1 MQGLQKGILKYKEGE
16 WSQHRSVICAAPT
29 SSSCCCSQLLCVAY
43 SGLELGSSDEDV
55 CPTCLESY
63 TEGAQAITHC
73 VSHLQY
79 SLHSC
84 HMLACHD
91 VLHADAVLNAPLQRT
106 RKLRASAATT
116 STSAASLSGSTCARR
131 AQSAAAEWSS
141 RSCSRG
147 APTPGKNRQACP
159 WSASTWTAPSMHRS
173 CVVVHIRGMGTLP
186 PLTLEHRQLAAV
198 G

>member
-1 MQGLQKGILKYKEGE
+1 VYVMGSAGGQEMQGLQKGILKYKEGKC
-16 WSQHRSVICAAPT
+16 SQHRSVISAAPT
-29 SSSCCCSQLLCVAY
+29 SSSCCCSQLLCLAY
-43 SGLELGSSDEDV
+43 VGLELGSSDEDV

-79 SLHSC
+79 SLHVC
-84 HMLACHD
+84 HMLAYD
-91 VLHADAVLNAPLQRT
+91 SVLNADAALNDPLQRT

-141 RSCSRG
+141 TSCSRG
-147 APTPGKNRQACP
+147 ASTPGNRQACP
-159 WSASTWTAPSMHRS
+159 WQHQPGRLQRCTAR
-173 CVVVHIRGMGTLP
+173 V
-186 PLTLEHRQLAAV
+186 
-198 G
+198 